1 MKVNYNN
8 MPNGMGKAYFTI
20 RYFANIL
27 RTWYLFHFRFKGIKY
42 HGFVRVMLG
51 CVFARNMDIVIGNN
65 VQFGD
70 YCNIASN
77 VHFGNNI
84 LLASRVNFV
93 GKEDHTYNMPGQYI
107 WNGKRG
113 DNGTTIVEDD
123 VWIGTGAIILS
134 GVKIGAGSIIA
145 AGAVVTKDVPPCEIH
160 GGVPAKKIRDRFHNS
175 QEKELHLNFLTNNH
189 NK

>member
-51 CVFARNMDIVIGNN
+51 CVFARNMDVVI
-65 VQFGD
+65 
-70 YCNIASN
+70 
-77 VHFGNNI
+77 GNNI

-93 GKEDHTYNMPGQYI
+93 GKEDHTYNIPGQYI

-160 GGVPAKKIRDRFHNS
+160 GGVPAKKIRDRFRNL
-175 QEKELHLNFLTNNH
+175 QEKELHLSFLTNNH

>member
-1 MKVNYNN
+1 M
-8 MPNGMGKAYFTI
+8 
-20 RYFANIL
+20 
-27 RTWYLFHFRFKGIKY
+27 
-42 HGFVRVMLG
+42 
-51 CVFARNMDIVIGNN
+51 
-65 VQFGD
+65 
-70 YCNIASN
+70 
-77 VHFGNNI
+77 
-84 LLASRVNFV
+84 
-93 GKEDHTYNMPGQYI
+93 GKEDQTYNIHGKYI

-160 GGVPAKKIRDRFHNS
+160 GGVPAKKIRDRFHNF